1 MEQMDKL
8 ARQPNSVVISV
19 QLDLNIEFLKDQM
32 WDRLGV
38 NRIYTKK
45 RGERPD
51 LSDPLVVRRGATI
64 EHVVSISE
72 PRRIHRLAR
81 VRHSSK
87 INLSL
92 HSVIKY
98 TVRWLTSLNSE
109 CQADQPVQTWTERL
123 TLSMALS
130 ALVYGKSSK

>member
-98 TVRWLTSLNSE
+98 TVR
-109 CQADQPVQTWTERL
+109 
-123 TLSMALS
+123 
-130 ALVYGKSSK
+130 